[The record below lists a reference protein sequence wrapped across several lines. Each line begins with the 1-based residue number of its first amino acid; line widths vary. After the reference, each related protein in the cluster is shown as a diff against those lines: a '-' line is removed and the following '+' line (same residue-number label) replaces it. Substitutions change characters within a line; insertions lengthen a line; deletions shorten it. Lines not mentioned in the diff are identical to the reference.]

1 VAYMVMLPAAALYLV
16 NLYEKLKGI
25 RGRTLLA
32 VLFIG
37 ASTLSGTLSIAREVV
52 SDYQLFSA
60 AEVKAAEYIEE
71 NLPEKAVILTG
82 DHHNNPVAA
91 LTGRYIVC
99 GTGSYLYY
107 HGMDYSAQKNA
118 MVSMLAD
125 PENSLDLFE
134 EYNVDYIYISDAE
147 RWNYRPNEAWFEEN
161 CSIVYS
167 EGGVDIYA
175 CDFAG

>member
-1 VAYMVMLPAAALYLV
+1 M
-16 NLYEKLKGI
+16 
-25 RGRTLLA
+25 
-32 VLFIG
+32 FIG
-37 ASTLSGTLSIAREVV
+37 ASTLSGTLSIAREAV

-60 AEVKAAEYIEE
+60 EEVKAAEFIEE

-91 LTGRYIVC
+91 LTGRYIIC

-107 HGMDYSAQKNA
+107 HGIDYSAQRNA
-118 MVSMLAD
+118 MASMLSNPA
-125 PENSLDLFE
+125 ENMSLFE
-134 EYNVDYIYISDAE
+134 EYNVDYIFISHAE
-147 RWNYRPNEAWFEEN
+147 RWNYNADEAWFEEN
-161 CSIVYS
+161 CSVVYS